1 MSDGASNGPR
11 SGAETVEVLGGR
23 LVIND
28 GPAIIAA
35 AREDRVRL
43 LGGGYFPPPVQDVRY
58 WLDTATVDGD
68 AMHQMSADVS
78 VRGGP
83 TARTMFD
90 AAMLGAAAPLGAMLA
105 RRFGN
110 EGPVASRIAQGAEV
124 IATVPSRLV
133 RTIWPPDD
141 YGEKVDP
148 LAAANAAG
156 LKATITYP
164 GPPASA
170 KSGNGN
176 PFSAEGPLRSGPR
189 TVSIRASVPSAEMTT
204 DLLREMTLLVLRVI
218 GEFAG
223 GDAPLRGRTYV
234 IGRRENQP
242 PPSAGQASAA
252 SPGPTRTENV
262 TLDHVGGLDTIVGQF
277 REIAVSFRHP
287 DIMARWGARR
297 PQGILL
303 YGPPGTGKTMLAR
316 ALANEI
322 GATFR
327 EIRTPE
333 ILDKWLGGSER
344 NIKTIF
350 QEARRYRHPT
360 VMLFDEFDSIIS
372 YAGAGGDAASQA
384 VNAVAGIFKQ
394 EMNNLIEDNQNV
406 IVVATT
412 NFPHR
417 VDDSLIRSGRFDVK
431 LSIPLPDEAGRAEI
445 FKMKI
450 RDLTERHE
458 YSGFTMFAEDVDP
471 AALAAASHGF
481 SGADVG
487 EVLRRAQLAKA
498 MQEARGAKGGPITQ
512 ADLMQ
517 ITTTLRH

>member
-1 MSDGASNGPR
+1 M
-11 SGAETVEVLGGR
+11 LGGR

-28 GPAIIAA
+28 GPAIIVA
-35 AREDRVRL
+35 ARETRVRL
-43 LGGGYFPPPVQDVRY
+43 LSGGYFPPPVQDVRY
-58 WLDTATVDGD
+58 WLDTAHIDGA
-68 AMHQMSADVS
+68 AMHQLSADVS

-83 TARTMFD
+83 SARTMFD

-105 RRFGN
+105 RKFGN
-110 EGPVASRIAQGAEV
+110 DGPVASKIAQGAEV
-124 IATVPSRLV
+124 IGSVPSRLV

-156 LKATITYP
+156 LKATITYQ
-164 GPPASA
+164 GPTGNG
-170 KSGNGN
+170 SGGGN
-176 PFSAEGPLRSGPR
+176 PFSADGPLRGGPR
-189 TVSIRASVPSAEMTT
+189 TVSIRASVPSADMST
-204 DLLREMTLLVLRVI
+204 DLLREMTLLVLRVV
-218 GEFAG
+218 GEFVG

-234 IGRRENQP
+234 IGKRESQS
-242 PPSAGQASAA
+242 PPSGDQQSAA
-252 SPGPTRTENV
+252 APGPTRTENV

-372 YAGAGGDAASQA
+372 YAGTGGDAASQA

-431 LSIPLPDEAGRAEI
+431 LSIPLPNEAGRAEI

-450 RDLTERHE
+450 QDLTERHE
-458 YSGFTMFAEDVDP
+458 YAGFKMFAADVDP

-498 MQEARGAKGGPITQ
+498 MQEARGGKGSPITQ
-512 ADLMQ
+512 SDLMT
-517 ITTTLRH
+517 ITTALRH

>member
-1 MSDGASNGPR
+1 MSDGASNGPQ
-11 SGAETVEVLGGR
+11 SDTETVEVLGGR
-23 LVIND
+23 LMIND
-28 GPAIIAA
+28 GPGIIAA

-43 LGGGYFPPPVQDVRY
+43 LGGGYFPQPVQDVRY
-58 WLDTATVDGD
+58 WLDTASVDG
-68 AMHQMSADVS
+68 AAVHQMSADVS

-83 TARTMFD
+83 TGRTMFD

-110 EGPVASRIAQGAEV
+110 DGPVASRIAQGAEV

-148 LAAANAAG
+148 IAAANAAG

-164 GPPASA
+164 GPSA
-170 KSGNGN
+170 NAKNNNGN

-189 TVSIRASVPSAEMTT
+189 TISIRANVPSPEMTT
-204 DLLREMTLLVLRVI
+204 DLLREMTLLVLRVV
-218 GEFAG
+218 GEFVG
-223 GDAPLRGRTYV
+223 GEAPLRGRTYV
-234 IGRRENQP
+234 IGRRETQP
-242 PPSAGQASAA
+242 PPSTPAAA

-262 TLDHVGGLDTIVGQF
+262 TLDQVGGLESIVGQF

-344 NIKTIF
+344 NIKAIF

-406 IVVATT
+406 VVVATT

-450 RDLTERHE
+450 RDLSERHE
-458 YSGFTMFAEDVDP
+458 YAGFTMFADDVDP
-471 AALAAASHGF
+471 AALASVSHGF

-498 MQEARGAKGGPITQ
+498 MQEARGGKGSPITH
-512 ADLMQ
+512 DELMA
-517 ITTTLRH
+517 ITTALRH

>member
-11 SGAETVEVLGGR
+11 RETETIDVLGGR

-28 GPAIIAA
+28 GSGIIDA

-43 LGGGYFPPPVQDVRY
+43 LGGGYFPPPVEDVRF
-58 WLDTATVDGD
+58 WLECATVDGQRV
-68 AMHQMSADVS
+68 HEMSADIDVK
-78 VRGGP
+78 GGP
-83 TARTMFD
+83 STRMMFD

-110 EGPVASRIAQGAEV
+110 DGPVASKITAGAEA
-124 IATVPSRLV
+124 IATVPSKLI

-148 LAAANAAG
+148 IAAANAAG

-170 KSGNGN
+170 GNG
-176 PFSAEGPLRSGPR
+176 FGPLRTGTR
-189 TVSIRASVPSAEMTT
+189 TVAIRATVPSDEMTSE
-204 DLLREMTLLVLRVI
+204 LLKEMTLLVLRVV
-218 GEFAG
+218 GEFASG
-223 GDAPLRGRTYV
+223 EVPLRGRTYV
-234 IGRRENQP
+234 LGRRETQP
-242 PPSAGQASAA
+242 PPPDVA
-252 SPGPTRTENV
+252 PGPVKTAHV
-262 TLDHVGGLDTIVGQF
+262 TLDHVGGLDEIVGQF

-287 DIMARWGARR
+287 EIMARWGARR

-316 ALANEI
+316 ALSNEI

-344 NIKTIF
+344 NIKSIF

-372 YAGAGGDAASQA
+372 YAGSGGDAASQA

-394 EMNNLIEDNQNV
+394 EMNNLIEDNPNV

-431 LSIPLPDEAGRAEI
+431 LSIPLPSEAGRADI
-445 FKMKI
+445 FRMKI
-450 RDLTERHE
+450 RELAERHE
-458 YSGFTMFAEDVDP
+458 YAGFRMFGEDVD
-471 AALAAASHGF
+471 ATALAAASHGF
-481 SGADVG
+481 SGADVA
-487 EVLRRAQLAKA
+487 EVLRRAQLSKA
-498 MQEARGAKGGPITQ
+498 MQEARGGKGEPITQ
-512 ADLMQ
+512 SDLMQ

>member
-1 MSDGASNGPR
+1 MSDRGSNGPR
-11 SGAETVEVLGGR
+11 RTETIDVLGGR

-28 GPAIIAA
+28 APGIISA
-35 AREDRVRL
+35 AREERVRL

-58 WLDTATVDGD
+58 WLETASVDGD
-68 AMHQMSADVS
+68 TVHQMAADINVK
-78 VRGGP
+78 GGP
-83 TARTMFD
+83 TTRMMFD

-110 EGPVASRIAQGAEV
+110 DGPVASKIAAGAEA

-164 GPPASA
+164 GPPATSA
-170 KSGNGN
+170 NNGFGGGN
-176 PFSAEGPLRSGPR
+176 PLRTGSR
-189 TVSIRASVPSAEMTT
+189 TVAIRASVPSAEMTA
-204 DLLREMTLLVLRVI
+204 DLLKEMTLLVLRVV

-223 GDAPLRGRTYV
+223 GEAPLRGRTYV
-234 IGRRENQP
+234 VGRRETQP
-242 PPSAGQASAA
+242 PPQDPTAA
-252 SPGPTRTENV
+252 APGPIRTEQV
-262 TLDHVGGLDTIVGQF
+262 TLDQVGGLDEIVAQF
-277 REIAVSFRHP
+277 REISVSFRHP

-372 YAGAGGDAASQA
+372 YAGSGGDAASQA

-431 LSIPLPDEAGRAEI
+431 LSIPLPGEAGRADI
-445 FKMKI
+445 FRMKI
-450 RDLTERHE
+450 RELAERHE
-458 YSGFTMFAEDVDP
+458 YAGFRMFADDIDP

-481 SGADVG
+481 SGADIA

-498 MQEARGAKGGPITQ
+498 MQEARGGKSEPISQ
-512 ADLMQ
+512 ADLMA